1 MHPTLEAFVQFA
13 NLIPHIY
20 PADVAVTVTD
30 EHQHICMI
38 QAKSFQMKVNVGD
51 PIKENGGIHK
61 CLTSRQKMVARLPE
75 ALYGFPVVT
84 YSVPITEGSSKTVI
98 GVLSVGVSLE
108 RENAVMTM
116 SNDLLKLSD
125 TMTVSSHALASD
137 SEMLAG
143 KSTSMNL
150 NIEAVTSEIK
160 KMDDI
165 IGYIKSVSETSNLL
179 GLNASIEAAR
189 AGEAGRGFAVV
200 AEEIRKLAISSKESS
215 VEILETL
222 NALRKD
228 INQLIDG
235 VRSMAEISKAQEVES
250 SRIALES
257 QKLNELSAQ
266 LKSMAE
272 MLA

>member
-1 MHPTLEAFVQFA
+1 M
-13 NLIPHIY
+13 
-20 PADVAVTVTD
+20 
-30 EHQHICMI
+30 
-38 QAKSFQMKVNVGD
+38 
-51 PIKENGGIHK
+51 
-61 CLTSRQKMVARLPE
+61 
-75 ALYGFPVVT
+75 
-84 YSVPITEGSSKTVI
+84 
-98 GVLSVGVSLE
+98 
-108 RENAVMTM
+108 
-116 SNDLLKLSD
+116 
-125 TMTVSSHALASD
+125 
-137 SEMLAG
+137 
-143 KSTSMNL
+143 
-150 NIEAVTSEIK
+150 
-160 KMDDI
+160 
-165 IGYIKSVSETSNLL
+165 
-179 GLNASIEAAR
+179 
-189 AGEAGRGFAVV
+189 V